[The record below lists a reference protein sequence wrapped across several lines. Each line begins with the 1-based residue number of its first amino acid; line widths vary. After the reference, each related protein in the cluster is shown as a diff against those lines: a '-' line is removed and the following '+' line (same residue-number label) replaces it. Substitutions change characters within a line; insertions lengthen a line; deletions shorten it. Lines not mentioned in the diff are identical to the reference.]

1 VHQKLKKKVI
11 SSESSKQASLELTT
25 ELIMVRALERGL
37 SLRDFEILTVGMLL
51 DYIVEYDN
59 LNLSDE
65 QMKSAVIEAQQSHFD
80 AF

>member
-1 VHQKLKKKVI
+1 MHQKLKKKVI

>member
-1 VHQKLKKKVI
+1 MHQKLKKKII
-11 SSESSKQASLELTT
+11 SSESSSQASLELTT

>member
-1 VHQKLKKKVI
+1 
-11 SSESSKQASLELTT
+11 
-25 ELIMVRALERGL
+25 MVRALERGL

>member
-1 VHQKLKKKVI
+1 MHQKLKKKVI
-11 SSESSKQASLELTT
+11 SSESSNQASLELTT